1 MFIRLATG
9 WLQIKVKIVE
19 SMFFKYNFNKKS
31 YSNDVKTKSEID
43 IRLKDA
49 LNIQITSVI
58 QALVNQPDLHIYVWV
73 GSVVKC
79 LGL

>member
-58 QALVNQPDLHIYVWV
+58 QALVNQPDLHIY
-73 GSVVKC
+73 S
-79 LGL
+79 

>member
-1 MFIRLATG
+1 
-9 WLQIKVKIVE
+9 
-19 SMFFKYNFNKKS
+19 MFFKYNFNKKS

-58 QALVNQPDLHIYVWV
+58 QALVNQPDLHIY
-73 GSVVKC
+73 S
-79 LGL
+79 